1 MKKKLII
8 VGHAMR
14 LGGVET
20 SLIGLLKS
28 LDYSKFEVDLFL
40 YLHDGE
46 FMEFIPKEVN
56 LLPQNKFYASLML
69 PIAQNTPMLILS
81 KLMAK
86 LYSYFYRK
94 LNQINGENFVYF
106 TNLHQIA
113 HWFLPNLNA
122 KEYDLGISFLTPHF
136 TIANKVKTKR
146 KIAWIHTDYSKYALD
161 HLNELKM
168 WQSFDY
174 IASIG
179 EDSAKTFSQIFPKLA
194 EKVILIE
201 NILPKEFVI
210 QRSNA
215 FEVNFEKECVNLC
228 SVGRFTYP
236 KNFDSV
242 PEIMRYLLDHQ
253 VRVKW
258 YLIGYGGDEDLM
270 KAKIKEYEVEEQVI
284 ILGKKSNPYPY
295 IKACDIYVQPSR
307 YEGKA
312 VTVREAQT
320 LAKPVVITNFSSAN
334 SQLKNGIDGV
344 ILPLETM
351 LLAEKLKNFIEDI
364 DFQKKV
370 INNCLIEDFSNQ
382 NEIDKIYELIK

>member
-113 HWFLPNLNA
+113 HWFLPNLND

-161 HLNELKM
+161 RLNELKM

-270 KAKIKEYEVEEQVI
+270 KAKIKEYGVEEQVI

>member
-161 HLNELKM
+161 RLNELKM

-270 KAKIKEYEVEEQVI
+270 KAKIKEYGVEEQVI

>member
-161 HLNELKM
+161 SLNELKM

-194 EKVILIE
+194 DKVMVIE
-201 NILPKEFVI
+201 NILPKEFVL
-210 QRSNA
+210 QRSIA

-258 YLIGYGGDEDLM
+258 YLIGYGGDEDLI
-270 KAKIKEYEVEEQVI
+270 KAKIKENEVEEQVI

-344 ILPLETM
+344 ILPLESKAFAEELKCFIKDTE
-351 LLAEKLKNFIEDI
+351 LQEKLI
-364 DFQKKV
+364 Q
-370 INNCLIEDFSNQ
+370 NCQNRDFSNQ
-382 NEIDKIYELIK
+382 KEIDKIYKLIP

>member
-1 MKKKLII
+1 MKKKIII

-40 YLHDGE
+40 YLHDGD

-56 LLPQNKFYASLML
+56 LLPQNKLYASLML
-69 PIAQNTPMLILS
+69 PISQNKPMLILS

-122 KEYDLGISFLTPHF
+122 NEYDLGISFLTPHF

-161 HLNELKM
+161 RLNELKM

-174 IASIG
+174 VASIG

-194 EKVILIE
+194 DKVILIE
-201 NILPKEFVI
+201 NILPREFVI

-215 FEVNFEKECVNLC
+215 FEVNFEKECVNIC

-242 PEIMRYLLDHQ
+242 PEITRYLLDHQ

-258 YLIGYGGDEDLM
+258 YLIGYGGDEDLI
-270 KAKIKEYEVEEQVI
+270 KAKIKEYGVEEQVI

-351 LLAEKLKNFIEDI
+351 SLAEKLKNFIEDT
-364 DFQKKV
+364 DLQKKL
-370 INNCLIEDFSNQ
+370 IYNCLIEDFSNQ
-382 NEIDKIYELIK
+382 NEIDKIYKLIK

>member
-1 MKKKLII
+1 M
-8 VGHAMR
+8 V
-14 LGGVET
+14 
-20 SLIGLLKS
+20 
-28 LDYSKFEVDLFL
+28 
-40 YLHDGE
+40 
-46 FMEFIPKEVN
+46 
-56 LLPQNKFYASLML
+56 
-69 PIAQNTPMLILS
+69 
-81 KLMAK
+81 
-86 LYSYFYRK
+86 
-94 LNQINGENFVYF
+94 
-106 TNLHQIA
+106 
-113 HWFLPNLNA
+113 
-122 KEYDLGISFLTPHF
+122 
-136 TIANKVKTKR
+136 
-146 KIAWIHTDYSKYALD
+146 
-161 HLNELKM
+161 
-168 WQSFDY
+168 
-174 IASIG
+174 
-179 EDSAKTFSQIFPKLA
+179 
-194 EKVILIE
+194 IE
-201 NILPKEFVI
+201 NILPKEFII
-210 QRSNA
+210 QRSIA
-215 FEVNFEKECVNLC
+215 FEVNFEKEYVNLC

>member
-1 MKKKLII
+1 MKKKIII

-28 LDYSKFEVDLFL
+28 IDYSKFEVDLFL
-40 YLHDGE
+40 YFHDGE

-69 PIAQNTPMLILS
+69 PIAQNSPILILS

-106 TNLHQIA
+106 TNLHQMA

-136 TIANKVKTKR
+136 TIANKVNTKW

-161 HLNELKM
+161 LLNELKM

-194 EKVILIE
+194 DKVMLIE
-201 NILPKEFVI
+201 NILPKEFVM

-215 FEVNFEKECVNLC
+215 FEVNFEKECMNLC
-228 SVGRFTYP
+228 SVGRFTYQ
-236 KNFDSV
+236 KNFDNV
-242 PEIMRYLLDHQ
+242 PEITRYLLDHQ

-258 YLIGYGGDEDLM
+258 YLIGYGGDEELI
-270 KAKIKEYEVEEQVI
+270 KAKIKEYDVEEQVI

-351 LLAEKLKNFIEDI
+351 SLAEKLKIFIEDTEL
-364 DFQKKV
+364 QKKL
-370 INNCLIEDFSNQ
+370 IYNCLIEDFSNQ
-382 NEIDKIYELIK
+382 NEIDKIYKLIK

>member
-146 KIAWIHTDYSKYALD
+146 KIAWIHTYYSKYALD

>member
-1 MKKKLII
+1 MKKKIII

-40 YLHDGE
+40 YLHDGD

-56 LLPQNKFYASLML
+56 LLPQNKLYASLML
-69 PIAQNTPMLILS
+69 PISQNKPMLILS

-122 KEYDLGISFLTPHF
+122 NEYDLGISFLTPHF

-161 HLNELKM
+161 RLNELKM

-174 IASIG
+174 VASIG

-194 EKVILIE
+194 DKVILIE
-201 NILPKEFVI
+201 NILPREFVI

-215 FEVNFEKECVNLC
+215 FEVNFEKECVNIC

-242 PEIMRYLLDHQ
+242 PEITRYLLDHQ
-253 VRVKW
+253 IRVKW
-258 YLIGYGGDEDLM
+258 YLIGYGGDEDLI
-270 KAKIKEYEVEEQVI
+270 KAKIKEYGVEEEVI

-344 ILPLETM
+344 ILPLET
-351 LLAEKLKNFIEDI
+351 LALAEKLKNFINDI
-364 DFQKKV
+364 DLQKKL
-370 INNCLIEDFSNQ
+370 ITNCRIEDFSNH
-382 NEIDKIYELIK
+382 NEIDKIYKLIK

>member
-106 TNLHQIA
+106 TNLHHIT
-113 HWFLPNLNA
+113 HWFLPNLND

-136 TIANKVKTKR
+136 TIVNKVKTKR

-161 HLNELKM
+161 RLNELKM

-194 EKVILIE
+194 DKVMVIE
-201 NILPKEFVI
+201 NILPKEFVL
-210 QRSNA
+210 QRSIA

-242 PEIMRYLLDHQ
+242 PEITRYLLNQQ
-253 VRVKW
+253 VNVKW
-258 YLIGYGGDEDLM
+258 YLIGYGGDEDLI
-270 KAKIKEYEVEEQVI
+270 KAKIKEYNVEEQVI
-284 ILGKKSNPYPY
+284 ILGKKANPYPY

-334 SQLKNGIDGV
+334 SQLKNGKDGV

-351 LLAEKLKNFIEDI
+351 LLAEKLKNFIEDTEL
-364 DFQKKV
+364 QKKL
-370 INNCLIEDFSNQ
+370 IYNCLIEDFSNQ
-382 NEIDKIYELIK
+382 NEIDKIYKLIK

>member
-161 HLNELKM
+161 SLNELKM

-194 EKVILIE
+194 DKVMVIE
-201 NILPKEFVI
+201 NILPKEFVL
-210 QRSNA
+210 QRSIA

-258 YLIGYGGDEDLM
+258 YLIGYGGDEDLI
-270 KAKIKEYEVEEQVI
+270 KAKIKENEVEEQVI

-344 ILPLETM
+344 ILPLESKAFAEELKCFIKDTE
-351 LLAEKLKNFIEDI
+351 LQEKLI
-364 DFQKKV
+364 Q
-370 INNCLIEDFSNQ
+370 NCQNRDFSNQ
-382 NEIDKIYELIK
+382 KEIDKIYKIIP

>member
-113 HWFLPNLNA
+113 HWFLPNLND

>member
-1 MKKKLII
+1 MKKKIII

-56 LLPQNKFYASLML
+56 LLPQNKYYASLML
-69 PIAQNTPMLILS
+69 PIAQNTPMLIIS

-106 TNLHQIA
+106 TNLHQMA
-113 HWFLPNLNA
+113 HWFLPYLNA
-122 KEYDLGISFLTPHF
+122 KVYDLGISFLTPHF

-146 KIAWIHTDYSKYALD
+146 KIAWIHTDYSKYAIDRLK
-161 HLNELKM
+161 ELKM

-179 EDSAKTFSQIFPKLA
+179 EDSLKTFSQIFPKLA
-194 EKVILIE
+194 DKVMLIE

-210 QRSNA
+210 QRSDA
-215 FEVNFEKECVNLC
+215 FKINFEKECVNFC

-242 PEIMRYLLDHQ
+242 PEITRYLLDHQ
-253 VRVKW
+253 IRVKW
-258 YLIGYGGDEDLM
+258 YLIGYGGDENLI
-270 KAKIKEYEVEEQVI
+270 KTKIKRYGVEEQVI

-320 LAKPVVITNFSSAN
+320 LAKPVVISNFSSAK
-334 SQLKNGIDGV
+334 SQLNDGIDGV
-344 ILPLETM
+344 ILPLDIKSF
-351 LLAEKLKNFIEDI
+351 AEKLKNFIKDTEL
-364 DFQKKV
+364 QKKLT
-370 INNCLIEDFSNQ
+370 NNCLVGDFSNQ
-382 NEIDKIYELIK
+382 DEIQKIYDLI

>member
-1 MKKKLII
+1 MKKKIII

-20 SLIGLLKS
+20 SLVGLLKS

-56 LLPQNKFYASLML
+56 LLQQNKFYASLML
-69 PIAQNTPMLILS
+69 PIAQNTPMLILC

-86 LYSYFYRK
+86 TYSYFYRR

-106 TNLHQIA
+106 TNLHHIA
-113 HWFLPNLNA
+113 HWFLPNLNT

-136 TIANKVKTKR
+136 TIANKVNTKR

-161 HLNELKM
+161 CMNELKM

-194 EKVILIE
+194 DKLMVIE
-201 NILPKEFVI
+201 NILPKEFVL
-210 QRSNA
+210 QRSIA

-242 PEIMRYLLDHQ
+242 PEITRYLLNQQ
-253 VRVKW
+253 VNVKW
-258 YLIGYGGDEDLM
+258 YLIGYGGDEDLI
-270 KAKIKEYEVEEQVI
+270 KAKIKEYNVEEQVI
-284 ILGKKSNPYPY
+284 ILGKKANPYPY

-320 LAKPVVITNFSSAN
+320 LANPVVITNFSSAN

-344 ILPLETM
+344 ILPLESKAFAEELKCFIKDTE
-351 LLAEKLKNFIEDI
+351 LQEKLI
-364 DFQKKV
+364 Q
-370 INNCLIEDFSNQ
+370 NCQNRDFSNQ
-382 NEIDKIYELIK
+382 KEIDKIYKLIP